1 MNTQTSLFNTDSAPA
16 VDGKPY
22 SGSVIYETKGKA
34 REYRE
39 LACNL
44 YQGCDHGCVYCYAP
58 NVLQRNR
65 EQFHAATGVRTDILK
80 KLERDAAGYERAG
93 ERRQILFCFTCD
105 PYSVAASQTTV
116 TREAIQICHAHHL
129 NVCTLTKG
137 GTRALRD
144 LDLFTGRDAFASTLT
159 SLDPAVSQEW
169 EPGAALPGD
178 RCATLMEFH
187 ARGIPT
193 WVSLE
198 PVIDPDMVYEII
210 KKTASYVD
218 EYKVG
223 VLNYHPRANEIDWRK
238 FGTSAIELLEKMGK
252 RYYIKA
258 DLRKWLL

>member
-1 MNTQTSLFNTDSAPA
+1 MNQSSLFDSDAAPA
-16 VDGKPY
+16 TPRKPY
-22 SGSVIYETKGKA
+22 TGSVIYETKGKA

-44 YQGCDHGCVYCYAP
+44 YQGCDHACVYCYAP

-65 EQFHAATGVRTDILK
+65 AQFHAATGERPDILK

-116 TREAIQICHAHHL
+116 TRQAIQICHNHGL

-144 LDLFTGRDAFASTLT
+144 LDLFTPRDSFATTLT
-159 SLDPAVSQEW
+159 SLDPLVSAEW
-169 EPGAALPGD
+169 EPGAALPAD
-178 RCATLMEFH
+178 RCAALMEFH
-187 ARGIPT
+187 ARCIPT

-198 PVIDPDMVYEII
+198 PVLDPSMVFEII
-210 KKTASYVD
+210 KKTAHYVD

-223 VLNYHPRANEIDWRK
+223 VLNYHPRAQEIDWRK
-238 FGTSAIELLEKMGK
+238 FGMDAIALLEKMGK

-258 DLRKWLL
+258 DLRKWLG